1 MSFLRHKQIYRPILL
16 TSKRDSF
23 ATVPLSSCD
32 ESATGYSSAS
42 CTPAA
47 LASASP
53 AIAIV
58 KPIAGNRQPP
68 LIQGWG
74 IFTRRYGDFSAGVDR
89 CRCICW
95 VRRNWRDVKSYQCE
109 SVVAPIATEV
119 PQR

>member
-1 MSFLRHKQIYRPILL
+1 MSFLRHKQIYRPMLL

-23 ATVPLSSCD
+23 ATVPLSSSD

-47 LASASP
+47 LACASP
-53 AIAIV
+53 AFAIV

-74 IFTRRYGDFSAGVDR
+74 IFTRRNGDFSAGVDSNIEAAGASTECCVGVMR
-89 CRCICW
+89 LGQ
-95 VRRNWRDVKSYQCE
+95 SY
-109 SVVAPIATEV
+109 SGFVGLRV
-119 PQR
+119 P

>member
-1 MSFLRHKQIYRPILL
+1 MSFLRHKQIYRPMLL

-23 ATVPLSSCD
+23 ATVPLSSSD

-47 LASASP
+47 LACASP
-53 AIAIV
+53 AFAIV

-74 IFTRRYGDFSAGVDR
+74 IFTRRNGDFSAGVDR
-89 CRCICW
+89 
-95 VRRNWRDVKSYQCE
+95 NAFDHLE
-109 SVVAPIATEV
+109 SFL
-119 PQR
+119 R

>member
-1 MSFLRHKQIYRPILL
+1 MSFLRHKQIYRPMLL

-23 ATVPLSSCD
+23 ATVPLSSSD

-47 LASASP
+47 LACASP
-53 AIAIV
+53 AFAIV

-74 IFTRRYGDFSAGVDR
+74 IFTRRNGDFSAGVDTFN
-89 CRCICW
+89 ICS
-95 VRRNWRDVKSYQCE
+95 RDSPPKYE
-109 SVVAPIATEV
+109 SSLNESEIPCSDFLSDT
-119 PQR
+119 